1 MKEPQVPEG
10 KTYVPGRSQDKA
22 VELLDL
28 AEKAGLAGQVATTSH
43 GYIVPSAIFADGGA
57 DEADDNT
64 DGAGDTAGGDTNS
77 ESTKDADGEEKVEQF
92 DPSAATV
99 DEVKEYLGGADDT
112 ERERVLAAEEAGK
125 GRKGILDLADTEGAK

>member
-10 KTYVPGRSQDKA
+10 KTYVHGRSQDKA

-43 GYIVPSAIFADGGA
+43 GYIVPSAIFADGG
-57 DEADDNT
+57 
-64 DGAGDTAGGDTNS
+64 DTNS
-77 ESTKDADGEEKVEQF
+77 ESPEDADGEEKADQF

-99 DEVKEYLGGADDT
+99 DEVKEYLDGADDT